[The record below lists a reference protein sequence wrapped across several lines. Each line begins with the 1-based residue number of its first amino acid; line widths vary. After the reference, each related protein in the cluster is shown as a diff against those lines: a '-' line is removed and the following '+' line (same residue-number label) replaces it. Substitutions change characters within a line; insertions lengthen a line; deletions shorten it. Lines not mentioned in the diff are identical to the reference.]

1 MTINEMNLL
10 PAGTLVANR
19 YEIIEAIGQGGFGIT
34 YKGYDSV
41 LDVPV
46 AIKEYYPSGIASRY
60 HEQSLDVQV
69 GGSENRQFFENGKK
83 KFLEEARVLARFSE
97 DPNVVGVRDFFE
109 DNQTVYIVMQ
119 FLQGESLK
127 EYIEKNG
134 NISFDEAFSLLR
146 PVMQSLGRI
155 HATGLIHR
163 DISPSNLIRMRGG
176 KVKLIDFGTA
186 REFGANGEKSL
197 SVVLKPGYSPAE
209 QYNIHGVQGP
219 WTDVYALCA
228 SIYKLI
234 TGITPENSLNR
245 MLEDELRL
253 PSECGAIISAS
264 QEKVLMQGLAV
275 RESERIRS
283 MESLEEKFDAASL
296 INEADNTDH
305 AAAYDDERTVMGPSA
320 ASSSE
325 NSRAPHMP
333 VNDQPQNYVNDQP
346 QMPVNNQPHKPMNN
360 QPQKPVND
368 QQAPSRRADD
378 SLSERQTDASFRD
391 QKSPAPDRQPYH
403 SPAGKEQEN
412 PVQRLGKG
420 KKSGDDRRN
429 DSAKKGKRVNLIPI
443 FVCILAAALLFGV
456 LHLRSNGTGGGEI
469 RYWAGGSKIVEFGSF
484 NEDITISKS
493 MLDSVD
499 RNKDVT
505 ALRFYRCTL
514 SDEIIE
520 RIASM
525 KRIYYVDIS
534 NSTGFSTLTPLS
546 NMNPL
551 RKLILRGSSAGEK
564 AVFDG
569 TAMLAAD
576 FPQLTDFELHYH
588 RLENGFGFLEHFP
601 GLETLSVSSL
611 ERDGGSDRIP
621 ENAAL
626 KSVSIAETDLTGVDL
641 SAFGNE
647 PNLESLRLDKDHL
660 TELFF
665 LSTASALKEVSASG
679 NELTSLNGLQGKE
692 RLNFL
697 DVHNNQLRDISA
709 ISSSV
714 ELHQFAAFNN
724 QIEDI
729 SVLENCKDLMFL
741 LLGNNQISDISSL
754 SGCTQLYKLEL
765 QDNQI
770 QDASPLSNC
779 HDLVTLNLDGNQLT
793 DLSCLSECE
802 KLESLSFRRN
812 AVSDLKFCENMI
824 VLQSLRASDNQIST
838 LDGLQNV
845 TQLKEV
851 RLDKNKIS
859 DISLLAKNEEHLETA
874 VLDENQ
880 ISDLTPLRACTNL
893 KGLSVNKNQL
903 TTLRGLQ
910 ECQKLFFL
918 SASGNRISDISA
930 LESCPELYMADLGEN
945 QITDVSALG
954 ASVAPK
960 MALLLQNNKI
970 KDISTLIGKKD
981 YVYLS
986 LYNNEITDISGMPAM
1001 TGIGTFSTIY
1011 LDWWEDLDP
1020 VTLSEIPYG
1029 TPRLVDTPADRKMNL
1044 LNKFQ
1049 ESRNEAGKYSGS
1061 IEYLTKEEADEEI
1074 RQLRSDARVSA
1085 DIDEKPEETEETVGI
1100 EGTEEA
1106 VEMEGTEGTEDILE
1120 TEETKEMEGTG
1131 ETEETG
1137 EVEETEE
1144 TEGTEET
1151 VGTEETKGME

>member
-60 HEQSLDVQV
+60 HEQSLNVQV
-69 GGSENRQFFENGKK
+69 GGSENRQFFEDGKK

-134 NISFDEAFSLLR
+134 NISFDEAFNLLR

-186 REFGANGEKSL
+186 REFSTNGEKSL
-197 SVVLKPGYSPAE
+197 SVILKPGYSPAE
-209 QYNIHGVQGP
+209 QYNIHGMQGP

-296 INEADNTDH
+296 INEADNKDR

-320 ASSSE
+320 ASFFE
-325 NSRAPHMP
+325 NSQALHMP
-333 VNDQPQNYVNDQP
+333 VNDQPQKPANDQMSANSQMSGNDQVSANSHMP
-346 QMPVNNQPHKPMNN
+346 GNSQVSGNSQMPG
-360 QPQKPVND
+360 ND
-368 QQAPSRRADD
+368 QQAPSGRTDV

-420 KKSGDDRRN
+420 KKSGDDLRK
-429 DSAKKGKRVNLIPI
+429 DAAKKGKRVKLIPI
-443 FVCILAAALLFGV
+443 LVCILAAALLFGV

-469 RYWAGGSKIVEFGSF
+469 RSWIGGSKIVEFGSLS
-484 NEDITISKS
+484 EEITVSKS
-493 MLDSVD
+493 MLDSID

-505 ALRFYRCTL
+505 GLRFYRCTL

-525 KRIYYVDIS
+525 KRINYVDIS
-534 NSTGFSTLTPLS
+534 SSTGFSTLTPLS
-546 NMNPL
+546 NMSPL
-551 RKLILRGSSAGEK
+551 RKLILRGSGADDK
-564 AVFDG
+564 TIFDG
-569 TAMLAAD
+569 TAMFAAD
-576 FPQLTDFELHYH
+576 IPQLTDFDLNNF
-588 RLENGFGFLEHFP
+588 RLENGFGFLEHFS

-611 ERDGGSDRIP
+611 DRDGGSDRIP

-626 KSVSIAETDLTGVDL
+626 KSVSIVETDLTGVDL

-647 PNLESLRLDKDHL
+647 PYLESLRLDKTHL
-660 TELFF
+660 TELSF
-665 LSTASALKEVSASG
+665 LSTASELRNVYASD
-679 NELTSLNGLQGKE
+679 NQLTNLNGLQGKE
-692 RLNFL
+692 HLSTL
-697 DVHNNQLRDISA
+697 EVQNNQLRDISA
-709 ISSSV
+709 ISTNV
-714 ELHQFAAFNN
+714 ELHQFDAFDN

-729 SVLENCKDLMFL
+729 SVLENCKDILFL
-741 LLGNNQISDISSL
+741 TLRSNQISDISAL
-754 SGCTQLYKLEL
+754 SECTKLYRLEL

-779 HDLVTLNLDGNQLT
+779 QDLVNLNLDGNRLT
-793 DLSCLSECE
+793 DLSCLSDCQI
-802 KLESLSFRRN
+802 LEYLSFRRN
-812 AVSDLKFCENMI
+812 AVSDLKFCENML
-824 VLQSLRASDNQIST
+824 VLKSLRASDNQIGT

-859 DISLLAKNEEHLETA
+859 DISLLAKNEEHLEAA

-880 ISDLTPLRACTNL
+880 ISDLTPLKVCTGL
-893 KGLSVNKNQL
+893 KAMSVNNNQL
-903 TTLRGLQ
+903 TTLKGLQ
-910 ECQKLFFL
+910 ECQKLYFL

-930 LESCPELYMADLGEN
+930 LESCLELYMADLGEN

-970 KDISTLIGKKD
+970 KDISTLIGQKD

-1001 TGIGTFSTIY
+1001 TGIGMFSKLY
-1011 LDWWEDLDP
+1011 LDWWEALDP
-1020 VTLSEIPYG
+1020 VTLSEIPYE
-1029 TPRLVDTPADRKMNL
+1029 TPSLVDTPQDRKMNL
-1044 LNKFQ
+1044 LNTFQ
-1049 ESRNEAGKYSGS
+1049 ETRTEAGKYRGS

-1074 RQLRSDARVSA
+1074 RQIRSDARVSA
-1085 DIDEKPEETEETVGI
+1085 DIDEKPEEPEKTEETKDI
-1100 EGTEEA
+1100 EETEGTEGTVEA
-1106 VEMEGTEGTEDILE
+1106 EGTEGTE
-1120 TEETKEMEGTG
+1120 G
-1131 ETEETG
+1131 
-1137 EVEETEE
+1137 
-1144 TEGTEET
+1144 T
-1151 VGTEETKGME
+1151 VGTEETE

>member
-1 MTINEMNLL
+1 MKMTINEMNLL

-134 NISFDEAFSLLR
+134 NISFDEAFNLLR

-234 TGITPENSLNR
+234 TGITPDNSLNR

-296 INEADNTDH
+296 INEADNNDH

-325 NSRAPHMP
+325 NGRAPHMS
-333 VNDQPQNYVNDQP
+333 VND
-346 QMPVNNQPHKPMNN
+346 

-368 QQAPSRRADD
+368 HPQKPVNDQPHKPVNDQQAASRRADD
-378 SLSERQTDASFRD
+378 SLSERQTDASFRN

-420 KKSGDDRRN
+420 KKSGDDRRK

-469 RYWAGGSKIVEFGSF
+469 SSWGSDSKIVKFGSL
-484 NEDITISKS
+484 NEEITVSKS

-505 ALRFYRCTL
+505 ALRFFRCTL

-525 KRIYYVDIS
+525 KRINYVDIS
-534 NSTGFSTLTPLS
+534 SSSGFSTLTPLS

-551 RKLILRGSSAGEK
+551 RKLILRGSSAGDK
-564 AVFDG
+564 PIFDG
-569 TAMLAAD
+569 TAMFAAD
-576 FPQLTDFELHYH
+576 FPQLTDFELDYH
-588 RLENGFGFLEHFP
+588 RLENGFGFLEHFS
-601 GLETLSVSSL
+601 GLETLYVSSL

-626 KSVSIAETDLTGVDL
+626 KSVSILETDLTGVDL

-647 PNLESLRLDKDHL
+647 PNLESLRLDRDHL
-660 TELFF
+660 TELSF

-709 ISSSV
+709 ISTSV
-714 ELHQFAAFNN
+714 ELHQFSAFNN

-754 SGCTQLYKLEL
+754 SGCTKLYKLEL

-779 HDLVTLNLDGNQLT
+779 HDLEVLNLDGNRLT

-824 VLQSLRASDNQIST
+824 VLESLRASDNQIST

-859 DISLLAKNEEHLETA
+859 DISLLAKNGEHLEVA
-874 VLDENQ
+874 ILDENQ
-880 ISDLTPLRACTNL
+880 ISDLTPLMACTNL

-910 ECQKLFFL
+910 ECQKLYFL

-945 QITDVSALG
+945 QLTDVSALG

-970 KDISTLIGKKD
+970 KDISTLIGTKD

-1029 TPRLVDTPADRKMNL
+1029 TPCLVDTPADRKMNL

-1061 IEYLTKEEADEEI
+1061 IEYLTKEEVDEEI

-1085 DIDEKPEETEETVGI
+1085 DIDEKPEETEEIEGI

-1106 VEMEGTEGTEDILE
+1106 VEMEETGE
-1120 TEETKEMEGTG
+1120 TEEVLGTG

-1137 EVEETEE
+1137 EVEKTEE

-1151 VGTEETKGME
+1151 VGTEETKGTE